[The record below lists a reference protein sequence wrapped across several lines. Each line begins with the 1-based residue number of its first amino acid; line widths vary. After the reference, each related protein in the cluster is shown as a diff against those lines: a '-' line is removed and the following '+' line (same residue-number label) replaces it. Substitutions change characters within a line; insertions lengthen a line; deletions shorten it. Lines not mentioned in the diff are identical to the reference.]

1 MIYLDN
7 AATSFPKIPEVKKAV
22 NEAMDCYINANRSTG
37 TDALTTDRLLYQTRK
52 KIALYFNLPSFDRV
66 IFNSGNTESLNTCI
80 KGLLN
85 PHDHVITTYAE
96 HNSVLRPLYSINADL
111 SIVAPY
117 KEDIEKAI
125 RTDTKMIIMT
135 HSSNVTGELYDIDA
149 IGQLAFK
156 HHILFVVDSAQSAG
170 HIKIDMQKSHIDLLT
185 FSGHKGLLGISG
197 IGGICINT
205 DSIIRPLKTGGTGID
220 SYNPSQPD
228 HYPEHLE
235 AGTLNIPGIA
245 SLHAGI
251 SYLLAHQTEIEEK
264 EKYLFDIL
272 YKGMKEISSIH
283 FYCDYDHY
291 LHTPIIAFNLGDY
304 ESAKVSDLLSY
315 RYHITT
321 RCGAHCAPRMHDH
334 LHTKES
340 GIVRL
345 SLSFLNS
352 IEDIEEVLRALKELS
367 LDDH

>member
-7 AATSFPKIPEVKKAV
+7 AATSFPKISEVKQAV
-22 NEAMDCYINANRSTG
+22 DEAMDHCINANRSTG
-37 TDALTTDRLLYQTRK
+37 NDALTTDRLLYQTRK
-52 KIALYFNLPSFDRV
+52 KIALYFNLPSFDHV

-96 HNSVLRPLYSINADL
+96 HNSVLRPLYAVNADL

-117 KEDIEKAI
+117 KEAIEKAI
-125 RTDTKMIIMT
+125 RNDTKMIIMT

-149 IGQLAFK
+149 IGQLAYK

-170 HIKIDMQKSHIDLLT
+170 HIKIDMQKSHISILT
-185 FSGHKGLLGISG
+185 FSGHKGLLGVSG
-197 IGGICINT
+197 IGGLCINT
-205 DSIIRPLKTGGTGID
+205 DRVIKPLKTGGTGID
-220 SYNPSQPD
+220 SYNHFQPD

-251 SYLLAHQTEIEEK
+251 SYLLDHQKEIEEK
-264 EKYLFDIL
+264 EKSFFDTL
-272 YKGMKEISSIH
+272 YKGMKKIPSIH
-283 FYCDYDHY
+283 FYCDYDHNP
-291 LHTPIIAFNLGDY
+291 HTPIIAFNLGDY
-304 ESAKVSDLLSY
+304 DSAKISDLLSY
-315 RYHITT
+315 RYSITT
-321 RCGAHCAPRMHDH
+321 RCGAHCAPRMHEH

-345 SLSFLNS
+345 SLSFMNS
-352 IEDIEEVLRALKELS
+352 KEDIEEVLSALKELS
-367 LDDH
+367 MDDY